1 MKSQAFL
8 VLDKTDG
15 NQNHLSMAALILEN
29 SEVRKL
35 VSVLS
40 VEAYHRLSELGLISS
55 KTELIEGVVF
65 DKMTK
70 SPDYGYYSDLL
81 FEFLSAIKPQ
91 DCIIRCEK
99 PLTLNRSEPEPDIS
113 IIKGSLKDFKNV
125 NPSTAV
131 LIVEIANTSISYDRE
146 KISVYAEAGVE
157 NYWIADLKKM
167 QIETYQKPI
176 KDEYLQKTVYGIN
189 DQIPIFDSFID
200 LQKVFTEKE

>member
-91 DCIIRCEK
+91 DCIIR
-99 PLTLNRSEPEPDIS
+99 
-113 IIKGSLKDFKNV
+113 
-125 NPSTAV
+125 
-131 LIVEIANTSISYDRE
+131 
-146 KISVYAEAGVE
+146 
-157 NYWIADLKKM
+157 
-167 QIETYQKPI
+167 
-176 KDEYLQKTVYGIN
+176 
-189 DQIPIFDSFID
+189 
-200 LQKVFTEKE
+200 

>member
-1 MKSQAFL
+1 
-8 VLDKTDG
+8 
-15 NQNHLSMAALILEN
+15 MAALILEN
-29 SEVRKL
+29 SEARKL
-35 VSVLS
+35 VSILS
-40 VEAYHRLSELGLISS
+40 VEAYHRLSESGLIST

-70 SPDYGYYSDLL
+70 SPDHGYFSDLL
-81 FEFLSAIKPQ
+81 FEFLSAIKPE

-99 PLTLNRSEPEPDIS
+99 PLTLKRSEPEPDIS
-113 IIKGSLKDFKNV
+113 IIKGSLQDFKKV

-131 LIVEIANTSISYDRE
+131 LVVEIANTSVSYDRE

-157 NYWIADLKKM
+157 NYWITDLKKK
-167 QIETYQKPI
+167 QVEVYQRPLKN
-176 KDEYLQKTVYGIN
+176 EYLQKTIYSED